1 MGSANDEEGIL
12 RTVLEEHQI
21 AIPTRKV
28 RLSSLEG
35 PWLANISFS
44 ITHSQ
49 KSTLGPSYNLYNLD
63 IRYTDINI

>member
-35 PWLANISFS
+35 PSCKYLIQHYPQSEVN
-44 ITHSQ
+44 
-49 KSTLGPSYNLYNLD
+49 LGTFL
-63 IRYTDINI
+63 